1 MACDVASEPSVQK
14 VFENIQTTFGRIDAV
29 VASAGIVENFAAL
42 DYPAD
47 RMKRLYDINVH
58 GAFYTAREAARL
70 MIPRGSGSI
79 ILIASMSASIVNIPQ
94 FQMPYNASK
103 AAVKHMGATLG
114 VEWAKSGVRVNT
126 LSPGYILTK
135 LTRTIL
141 ANDPHDL
148 NLKVRYLAIAI
159 SGDLYPS
166 RKLGKDSHQWVV
178 WVNPR
183 NYLVP
188 SCSSPLT
195 LHAS

>member
-14 VFENIQTTFGRIDAV
+14 VFEHIQTTFGRIDAV

-79 ILIASMSASIVNIPQ
+79 ILIASMSASIVNVPQ

-135 LTRTIL
+135 LTQTIL

-148 NLKVRYLAIAI
+148 NLKVGSSVTALKACSCLA
-159 SGDLYPS
+159 
-166 RKLGKDSHQWVV
+166 RKLGKVSHLWVA
-178 WVNPR
+178 WDNPR
-183 NYLVP
+183 
-188 SCSSPLT
+188 SCPVLLYFSLLM